1 MIKLIAE
8 IGINFEGSTHVGKKL
23 IADAAAAGAWGV
35 KFQYRN
41 VSTFYKTANEIGD
54 SIVLSELQK
63 NEMNKENLKEFCLE
77 AKKNNLKLGMSF
89 FRKLD
94 LDEYIERF
102 GVPDF
107 IKIPSA
113 ECLNKELVDSALSFG
128 VEVIIS
134 TGGQEINKII
144 DLYKHHSKIDQL
156 TVLHCIANYPSALGT
171 QNLSKIQL
179 LKDYFCA
186 GYSSHDEDYEVCYI
200 AMALGAEVIERHI
213 TVNKNGPG
221 LDDSSSSDKEE
232 FKRLGLFCQNF
243 NEVLGSKYS
252 KPNQGELLNLQNLGT
267 GLYATRNIKRG
278 EKVDI
283 TTLELKA
290 PRRGLSPADFLET
303 FAETK
308 LEQNLLVGEPL
319 SSFHFEKK
327 LILDQKA
334 NQFISDKLLSIPVR
348 LHDFKFFNK
357 LFPTAAYEF
366 HLSYKEILES
376 DIESLVPTF
385 PSHSRYSIHLPDY
398 IPGNRILDPISSDPD
413 VTELSWK
420 IIDKACKFSEAL
432 ERLSKYKVPIVGSF
446 SQLSGRSN
454 EDFFKTLKSVVL
466 DSRGILPQWLPHK
479 AWYFGGC
486 AKLDAFCSQEY
497 VDLIKNTET
506 QICLDLCHLILSAN
520 SARAN
525 YSEWLKDL
533 LPHAGHLHLADA
545 SGEDSEGLMFGQG
558 LLGDYSLLL
567 SEPNLKVIEVWQA
580 HLNAG
585 SGFIKS
591 INKLMELSENE

>member
-1 MIKLIAE
+1 MIRLIAE
-8 IGINFEGSTHVGKKL
+8 LGINFEGSTRVGKKL
-23 IADAAAAGAWGV
+23 ISESATCGAWGV
-35 KFQYRN
+35 KFQYRK
-41 VSTFYKTANEIGD
+41 VSSFYKTANEIGD

-63 NEMNKENLKEFCLE
+63 NEINEENLKEFYLE
-77 AKKNNLKLGMSF
+77 AKKNDLKFGMSF

-94 LDEYIERF
+94 LVEYIESF

-113 ECLNKELVDSALSFG
+113 ECLNNDLVGTALSFG

-134 TGGQEINKII
+134 TGGQQINKVI
-144 DLYKHHSKIDQL
+144 DQYRDYNKNDQL

-179 LKDYFCA
+179 LKDYFRV

-213 TVNKNGPG
+213 TIDKHGQG
-221 LDDSSSSDKEE
+221 LDDSSSSDKKE

-243 NEVLGSKYS
+243 NEVLGSQNS
-252 KPNQGELLNLQNLGT
+252 EPNQGELLNLQNLGT
-267 GLYATRNIKRG
+267 GLYATRNMNRG

-283 TTLELKA
+283 ASLEVKA
-290 PRRGLSPADFLET
+290 PRRGLSVADFSENFERST
-303 FAETK
+303 
-308 LEQNLLVGEPL
+308 LEQSVSVGDPI

-334 NQFISDKLLSIPVR
+334 EQFILDKFLSIPVR
-348 LHDFKFFNK
+348 LHDFNFFNK

-366 HLSYKEILES
+366 HLSYKEILEN
-376 DIESLVPTF
+376 DMEALVPSF
-385 PSHSRYSIHLPDY
+385 SNNSRYSIHLPDY
-398 IPGNRILDPISSDPD
+398 IPGNRILDPISRDPD
-413 VTELSWK
+413 VAKLSWK
-420 IIDKACKFSEAL
+420 IIDKVCRFSEAL
-432 ERLSKYKVPIVGSF
+432 EHLSKHRVPIIGSF

-454 EDFFKTLKSVVL
+454 EDFFKTLKSLVL
-466 DSRGILPQWLPHK
+466 DDRGVLPQWLPHK

-486 AKLDAFCSQEY
+486 VKLDAFCTQEY
-497 VDLIKNTET
+497 VDLIKNTDIE
-506 QICLDLCHLILSAN
+506 ICLDLCHLILSAN
-520 SARAN
+520 SARAD
-525 YSEWLKDL
+525 YGEWLKDL
-533 LPHAGHLHLADA
+533 LPHAGHLHLADGI
-545 SGEDSEGLMFGQG
+545 GEDSEGLMFGQG
-558 LLGDYSLLL
+558 LLRDYTLLL
-567 SEPNLKVIEVWQA
+567 NQPSLKVIEVWQA